1 MAAHKFK
8 LGELV
13 ELAQRWGIDA
23 GSGPYEIV
31 RLLPEVDGEPQYR
44 IRGRHEDH
52 ERMVK
57 QSGLKHYIG

>member
-13 ELAQRWGIDA
+13 ELARTSGIYA
-23 GSGPYEIV
+23 GPGPYEIV

-44 IRGRHEDH
+44 VRGRHEDH

-57 QSGLKHYIG
+57 QSGLKRYMG

>member
-13 ELAQRWGIDA
+13 ELAPTPDIFA
-23 GSGPYEIV
+23 APGPYEIV
-31 RLLPEVDGEPQYR
+31 RLLPAVNGEPQYR

-52 ERMVK
+52 ERVVK
-57 QSGLKHYIG
+57 ESYLKRFIA